1 MTWRLLVDGAATG
14 SWNMAVD
21 EALAEVVA
29 AGDSPPVLRLYRWQ
43 PACLSLGFA
52 QPYTAADAAFCSR
65 EGVDV
70 VRRPT
75 GGRAVLHH
83 LELTYSVVAPLD
95 GKPFSGDLQ
104 AAYQR
109 ICRAL
114 VSGLRRVGVAAELAG
129 SPEGGLIR
137 PTEAIPC
144 FVGPATGEVVA
155 GGRKLVGSAMR
166 RLGGAILQHGSI
178 PEEWDGRL
186 QAGCLGLSDD
196 STLRAAV
203 VTVHEVLG
211 APLPAGRLEEGIAA
225 GFGAEFGVTLDPS
238 RLSAEESERAGFLVQ
253 ERYGHQRWTVDR
265 SRDLPHRPAVE

>member
-1 MTWRLLVDGAATG
+1 MIWRLLVDEGSRG

-21 EALAEVVA
+21 QALAEAVDSGA
-29 AGDSPPVLRLYRWQ
+29 SPPVLRLYRWD
-43 PACLSLGFA
+43 PPCLSLGFA
-52 QPYTAADAAFCSR
+52 QPFTAADADFCAR

-83 LELTYSVVAPLD
+83 LELTYAVLAPLD
-95 GKPFSGDLQ
+95 GRPFAADLQ

-114 VSGLRRVGVAAELAG
+114 VAGLRLVGVPAELAG
-129 SPEGGLIR
+129 TPQDGMIR

-155 GGRKLVGSAMR
+155 AGRKLVGSAMR
-166 RLGGAILQHGSI
+166 RMGGAILQHGSI
-178 PEEWDGRL
+178 LESWDGPL

-196 STLRAAV
+196 TSLRPAV
-203 VTVHEVLG
+203 VTVYEIV
-211 APLPAGRLEEGIAA
+211 GRALSPGSLEQAMAA
-225 GFGAEFGVTLDPS
+225 GFETEFGVTLES
-238 RLSAEESERAGFLVQ
+238 SSLTAAEAARADALVR
-253 ERYGHQRWTVDR
+253 ERYAHPRWTIHRER
-265 SRDLPHRPAVE
+265 SQQTEGSS